1 MPSAEKRLQEL
12 KIQLPAAPKPVA
24 KYKPAVQVGNIL
36 YVSGHGPSRQ
46 DGSRVTGKLG
56 SDMTP
61 DEGYQAARLVGIG
74 ILSTVRNALG
84 SLDRVRQ
91 VVKVFGMVNSAPGFD
106 QQADVLNGFSD
117 LMVAVFG
124 EDGCHA
130 RTAVG
135 VAELPRGISV
145 DVEVVIEVE
154 SP

>member
-1 MPSAEKRLQEL
+1 MSAERRLGEL
-12 KIQLPAAPKPVA
+12 GIDLPPPRLASANFVRA
-24 KYKPAVQVGNIL
+24 KQVGNIL

-46 DGSRVTGKLG
+46 DGSRVTGKVG
-56 SDMTP
+56 SDLTL
-61 DEGYQAARLVGIG
+61 DEGYQAARLVAIG
-74 ILSTVRNALG
+74 ILATVRDALG

-91 VVKVFGMVNSAPGFD
+91 VVKVFGMVNSATGFD
-106 QQADVLNGFSD
+106 QQADMLNGFSD

-124 EDGCHA
+124 EGGRHA

-154 SP
+154 SL

>member
-1 MPSAEKRLQEL
+1 MSAERRLGEL
-12 KIQLPAAPKPVA
+12 GIDLPPPR
-24 KYKPAVQVGNIL
+24 PASANFVRTKQVGNIL

-46 DGSRVTGKLG
+46 DGSRVTGKVG
-56 SDMTP
+56 SDLTL

-91 VVKVFGMVNSAPGFD
+91 VVKAFGMVNSAPGFD
-106 QQADVLNGFSD
+106 QQADVLNGFSN
-117 LMVAVFG
+117 LMVEVFG
-124 EDGCHA
+124 EGGRHA

-135 VAELPRGISV
+135 VSELPRGISV